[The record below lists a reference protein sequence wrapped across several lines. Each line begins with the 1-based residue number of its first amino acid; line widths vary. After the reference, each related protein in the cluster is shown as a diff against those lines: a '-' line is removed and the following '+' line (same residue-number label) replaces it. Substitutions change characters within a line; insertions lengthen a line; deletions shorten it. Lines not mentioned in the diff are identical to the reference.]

1 VQQLEKTFF
10 ALINY
15 LIKHIWQNNLSK
27 SRYNQWTVSYFKLL
41 KMIVYFSH
49 SHFRCFFKVR
59 PNKTRRFIFA
69 LVGITL
75 ISGLSR
81 PWSSLLLYVEKMF
94 GWTLVDYTN
103 YTRWLNCYFSLNT
116 NGITSVDDRFVNYLP
131 IFRSLWVTDSFSFWE
146 CELLNLGR

>member
-1 VQQLEKTFF
+1 MDTRPIYVPQSWKVTI

-15 LIKHIWQNNLSK
+15 LIKHIWQNNISK
-27 SRYNQWTVSYFKLL
+27 SRYYQLSVSYFKLL
-41 KMIVYFSH
+41 KVTNCLSH

-131 IFRSLWVTDSFSFWE
+131 IFRS
-146 CELLNLGR
+146 